1 MKYFI
6 NDDFALSRPPEG
18 PVASYVVPFAEWLV
32 DRGYDLVSTRNQ
44 VRMAAGFSTWL
55 RQKGIE
61 LSDICAEHPGRYLL
75 DRTQRP
81 KRGDGTALRHLL
93 VFLRSQSAIA
103 EEIKAEYNLSP
114 VEQHVLAYE
123 RYLQDARAL
132 SRQTI
137 IKYRPVARD
146 FLNFRFSDG
155 EVSLAQLRAVDV
167 TDFVQRKVPRLNM
180 RSAKIITTGLRSFLS
195 YVRYRGD
202 ITSDLAAAVPIV
214 ANWSLSSIPRAIG
227 RDEVTRLLA
236 SIDRDTPIGCRD
248 YAMILA
254 LARLGLRSSEV
265 VSLELGD
272 IDWVTGQIRVRGKNG
287 QRNDLPLPADVG
299 EAITD
304 DLRKWRPRNASRHV
318 FLRDKAPIRGF
329 KGPSGLGCVVR
340 RSLKRAGID
349 APTTG
354 AHQFRHGLASEM
366 LSGGASLG
374 EIGEVLGHHHLQTTA
389 IYAKVDL
396 DALRTLAL
404 PWPGE
409 ANEHTPTGCS
419 GVH

>member
-6 NDDFALSRPPEG
+6 NDDLALSRPPEG
-18 PVASYVVPFAEWLV
+18 PVTRYIIPFADWLV
-32 DRGYDLVSTRNQ
+32 DRGYGLVSLRNQ
-44 VRMAAGFSTWL
+44 VLMAAGFSTWL

-61 LSDICAEHPGRYLL
+61 LSDVSEEYAERYLL
-75 DRTQRP
+75 DRAQRP
-81 KRGDGTALRHLL
+81 KRGDGTALGHLL
-93 VFLRSQSAIA
+93 AFLRSQNAIA
-103 EEIKAEYNLSP
+103 EEIKAEYNPSP

-137 IKYRPVARD
+137 INYRPVARD

-167 TDFVQRKVPRLNM
+167 TDFVQRKVQRLNM

-195 YVRYRGD
+195 YARFRGD

-254 LARLGLRSSEV
+254 LARLGLRSGEV

-272 IDWVTGQIRVRGKNG
+272 IDWVAGQIRVRGKNG

-299 EAITD
+299 EAIAD
-304 DLRKWRPRNASRHV
+304 YLRKARPRNADRRV

-366 LSGGASLG
+366 LRGGASLG
-374 EIGEVLGHHHLQTTA
+374 EVGEVLGHRHLQTTA

-396 DALRTLAL
+396 NALRRLAL

-409 ANEHTPTGCS
+409 
-419 GVH
+419 VQ